1 MTRRAPA
8 DISARHGWRLIAPA
22 RPLGALPPELEA
34 LLPNRRHN
42 DDLMAGLHSSLREA
56 SGASGA
62 FAAIFAADPF
72 INVRELTSALAMVGI
87 VCVANFPSVAQY
99 GKVFEQSLSEVG
111 LGVQREQTI
120 LKQFRKLGL
129 QTYQTLAEHPQ
140 AGFDPDGH
148 AGFLIAI
155 SFDDMHSAI
164 ARDETLRLR
173 REWARAHVDPQ
184 QSTLVCRAPKRE
196 AIGNERSPIAIW
208 SLD

>member
-8 DISARHGWRLIAPA
+8 DVSAHHGWSLIVPA
-22 RPLGALPPELEA
+22 RPLGALPAELEA

-42 DDLMAGLHSSLREA
+42 DDLMAGLPSSLLEA
-56 SGASGA
+56 SVASGTI
-62 FAAIFAADPF
+62 AAIFAADPF